1 MPVRAERQ
9 TGRHRQRRQ
18 HQTITLTSA
27 LAGPHLDRSAWTCG
41 AGRSRAPAVERRF
54 GLLALVTM
62 KELLEAGV
70 HFGHQTRRWNPKM
83 KAFIYHERNGIYI
96 IDLHATLRLIE
107 EAHDFVRGVCA
118 EGGTLLFVGT
128 KRQGQ
133 ESIREAAERCGMPHV
148 TNRWLGGMLTN
159 FQTMHQRIQYL
170 HELIRA
176 EERGEWRRLPKKE
189 GLRLAREREKLE
201 HNLGG
206 IRDMHRPPDAVFI
219 VDTKRE
225 ETAVREANKLEIPV
239 VAVLD
244 TNCDP
249 EVVDYPIPG
258 NDDAIRAIRLF
269 ASKMSEAVLEGRNE
283 HQQRL
288 IEEAATPEEAEAIAL
303 AAGIELV
310 AEGVE
315 AAAEGV
321 VTAEEI
327 AEPFAGAVED
337 RFIEEQIVDPT
348 ERET

>member
-1 MPVRAERQ
+1 MRQ
-9 TGRHRQRRQ
+9 GGQC
-18 HQTITLTSA
+18 
-27 LAGPHLDRSAWTCG
+27 P
-41 AGRSRAPAVERRF
+41 PAVERRS
-54 GLLALVTM
+54 GLLPIVTM

-83 KAFIYHERNGIYI
+83 KRFIYHERNGIYI

-107 EAHDFVRGVCA
+107 EAHDFVRGACA
-118 EGGTLLFVGT
+118 EGGSVLFVGT

-133 ESIREAAERCGMPHV
+133 ESIREAAEKCSMPYV
-148 TNRWLGGMLTN
+148 THRWLGGMLTN
-159 FQTMHQRIQYL
+159 FQTIHKRIEYL
-170 HELIRA
+170 RELTRA
-176 EERGEWRRLPKKE
+176 EERGEWERLPKKE

-201 HNLGG
+201 ANLGG
-206 IRDMHRPPDAVFI
+206 IMDMHQPPDIMFV

-269 ASKMSEAVLEGRNE
+269 ANKTAEAVLEGRNE
-283 HQQRL
+283 YQQRL

-303 AAGIELV
+303 AHGIELPAEEAEQA
-310 AEGVE
+310 AEGA
-315 AAAEGV
+315 AAAEQ
-321 VTAEEI
+321 I
-327 AEPFAGAVED
+327 AAPLEGAVED
-337 RFIEEQIVDPT
+337 QFIEEQFVEAALEPT
-348 ERET
+348 DTEQEA